1 MKGNGGQ
8 SLKTVCFHCG
18 ATNRF
23 PADAFVKGKKI
34 LCGSCHNALPQPGMV
49 LELSPERLYVLVRKG
64 AMPIVLEFYSNNC
77 PHCLRMIPV
86 LERLARR
93 RAGEIMV
100 AKVNVDH
107 YPELAS
113 GFGINSVPTFIIIRQ
128 GSEMGRVSGAQNEM
142 DFSLWVANRT

>member
-1 MKGNGGQ
+1 MKGNNGQ

-18 ATNRF
+18 ATNRY
-23 PADAFVKGKKI
+23 PTDAFSRGKRI
-34 LCGSCHNALPQPGMV
+34 LCGNCHNALAEPGMV
-49 LELSPERLYVLVRKG
+49 LDLSPERLYVLVRKG
-64 AMPIVLEFYSNNC
+64 AIPIVLEFYSNNS
-77 PHCLRMIPV
+77 PHCLRMTPV

-100 AKVNVDH
+100 AKVNVDR

-113 GFGINSVPTFIIIRQ
+113 GFGINSVPTFIIISQ
-128 GSEMGRVSGAQNEM
+128 GSEMGRVSGAQDEM